1 MQLLFGVL
9 FACGSS
15 APNAL
20 DLLRFFL
27 LQRQRRR
34 NGAMRNTNTHS
45 NQTANYVNHFSAFLH
60 RHSGD
65 VEVAATAGTAAATRR
80 SIVSGIGHYWMEK
93 CSSTMHV
100 SAVHKSDRQRMPNAC
115 TYLFVFHLGAVSAKH
130 SNIKRRNCRR
140 ESFSQLAIQVDSRI
154 PWHER
159 REIETEAHSSSQT
172 KRTKCK
178 ANAMCSKNSAH
189 SCIIYE
195 LRNRFVCFEYNCERI
210 YCYWLW
216 NAIVQRLFFLFLFFF
231 VFSPVGFVLFL
242 SVFGVLFVVVVCFS
256 VWLFIVIV
264 NARWFWAGLLLG
276 ARMQMQQSYLWLAK
290 TTTYSGAVEIA
301 SAISSR
307 SRKWDPH
314 QLSTW
319 LAIKSDRSHEKKIV
333 QRIYAKFIAVATK
346 CSALDI
352 HSRTD
357 PSQFQICHACPV
369 SNCLSICCNDR
380 SRPRNF
386 TTKSEK
392 TQYYNDK
399 PIRRTE
405 ANKNEW
411 ANDAAFVRAYTK
423 CHCTAPALLHNDVQC
438 TFY

>member
-1 MQLLFGVL
+1 MRCIKIKCNVPLLARISSTYIVHFASNGVDGHFCGRPFGMFRL
-9 FACGSS
+9 HQHQSIAC
-15 APNAL
+15 NYCL
-20 DLLRFFL
+20 VCCLLVDQVHRMHSIFFGFFL

-65 VEVAATAGTAAATRR
+65 VEVAATAGTTAATRR
-80 SIVSGIGHYWMEK
+80 SIVSGIGHWWMEK

-210 YCYWLW
+210 YCY
-216 NAIVQRLFFLFLFFF
+216 
-231 VFSPVGFVLFL
+231 
-242 SVFGVLFVVVVCFS
+242 
-256 VWLFIVIV
+256 
-264 NARWFWAGLLLG
+264 
-276 ARMQMQQSYLWLAK
+276 
-290 TTTYSGAVEIA
+290 
-301 SAISSR
+301 
-307 SRKWDPH
+307 
-314 QLSTW
+314 
-319 LAIKSDRSHEKKIV
+319 
-333 QRIYAKFIAVATK
+333 
-346 CSALDI
+346 
-352 HSRTD
+352 
-357 PSQFQICHACPV
+357 
-369 SNCLSICCNDR
+369 
-380 SRPRNF
+380 
-386 TTKSEK
+386 
-392 TQYYNDK
+392 
-399 PIRRTE
+399 
-405 ANKNEW
+405 
-411 ANDAAFVRAYTK
+411 
-423 CHCTAPALLHNDVQC
+423 
-438 TFY
+438 